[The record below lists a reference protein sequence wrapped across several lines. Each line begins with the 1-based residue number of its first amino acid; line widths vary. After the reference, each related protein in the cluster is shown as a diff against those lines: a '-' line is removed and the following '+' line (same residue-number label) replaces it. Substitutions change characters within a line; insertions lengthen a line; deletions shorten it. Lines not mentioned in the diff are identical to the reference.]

1 MQSVIRLTKADT
13 LEEFKSAIEARVFA
27 LARVHSLLAEG
38 GWADAELHTIAARE
52 LAAADARLN
61 ATYNQ
66 VVGRLKAEP
75 EARAAL
81 LEAQRAWIRFRDGEC
96 AFATVNARGGSVAPF
111 LDARCQTRMT
121 EARLEQLQGYLSCGE
136 GEMDCPVP
144 AGR

>member
-1 MQSVIRLTKADT
+1 MSMIRMMT
-13 LEEFKSAIEARVFA
+13 LAA
-27 LARVHSLLAEG
+27 LALLAAG
-38 GWADAELHTIAARE
+38 PALAAGNCADASTQGAANACAARE

-121 EARLEQLQGYLSCGE
+121 EARLQQLQDYLSCGE